1 MKREKSWKLGRY
13 GLVEKKKMKKQQPEK
28 CQREKRRAQL
38 AVRFY
43 WELSDGEG
51 EREESKEAASP

>member
-1 MKREKSWKLGRY
+1 M
-13 GLVEKKKMKKQQPEK
+13 EKKKMKKQQPEK

>member
-1 MKREKSWKLGRY
+1 M
-13 GLVEKKKMKKQQPEK
+13 EKKKQQQQQPEK
-28 CQREKRRAQL
+28 CHSAKRRAQL